1 MTCGEIVCGIIGVVG
16 KKGYH
21 VNQLIYDGLTV
32 LQHRGQDAAGIMTEH
47 EGQFRLRKS
56 NGLVPNI
63 FYTRHMQRLQGH
75 IGIGHVRYPTAGTSS
90 KAESQPFY
98 VNSPYGLSIAHNGNL
113 TNAAEL
119 RTILSDK
126 YFRHMNTKSDSEIL
140 LNILAVELTKY
151 SSDLSIE
158 GEPHMDI
165 ETVFNAISALN
176 SYVKGGYACVS
187 MISGYGLL
195 AFRDPHG
202 IRPLIFGKRE
212 SDEGT
217 EWIVG
222 SESVA
227 ITALGFEIERDLMPG
242 EAIFISSS
250 GHLFSRIC
258 AEETSRNPCIFEYV
272 YFARPDSVIDGIS
285 VYQARLNQGKILAER
300 ILDEWPDHDI
310 DAVIPIPDSGRIAAL
325 QMANSLDV
333 PYREGFVKNRYVG
346 RTFIMPGQ
354 ALREKSVRRKLNT
367 IENEFK
373 GKNVLL
379 VDDSIVRGTTS
390 KQIIEMA
397 RESGASKV
405 YFASAAPPVRYPNV
419 YGIDMPATSEF
430 VANDR
435 TIDEINQHIKSD
447 RLFYQTLEDLIQ
459 STQDIESEGIE
470 FDSSC
475 FNGIYVTGDI
485 SEEYLSEL
493 HNQRNDGAKSS
504 FDDDDQILDIH
515 NDSN

>member
-1 MTCGEIVCGIIGVVG
+1 MCGIIGVVG
-16 KKGYH
+16 RQGHH

-32 LQHRGQDAAGIMTEH
+32 LQHRGQDAAGILTEFD
-47 EGQFRLRKS
+47 GQFRLRKS
-56 NGLVPNI
+56 TGLVPNI

-90 KAESQPFY
+90 KAESQPLY

-119 RTILSDK
+119 RQILRDK
-126 YFRHMNTKSDSEIL
+126 HLRHMNTKSDSEIL
-140 LNILAVELTKY
+140 LNILAVELAKY
-151 SSDLSIE
+151 SSDLSIG
-158 GEPHMDI
+158 GEPHLDI
-165 ETVFNAISALN
+165 ETVFKAISALN
-176 SYVKGGYACVS
+176 DYVRGGYACVS

-212 SDEGT
+212 SENGT

-227 ITALGFEIERDLMPG
+227 ITALGFEIERDIKPG

-258 AEETSRNPCIFEYV
+258 AEQTSLNPCIFEYV

-285 VYQARLNQGKILAER
+285 VYQARLNQGKTLAER
-300 ILDEWPDHDI
+300 ILNEWPDHDI

-325 QMANSLDV
+325 QMANSLGV

-367 IENEFK
+367 IDNEFR

-390 KQIIEMA
+390 KQIVEMA
-397 RESGASKV
+397 RESGAAKV

-419 YGIDMPATSEF
+419 YGIDMPATTEF
-430 VANDR
+430 VANGR
-435 TIDEINQHIKSD
+435 TVDEINEHIKSD
-447 RLFYQTLEDLIQ
+447 RLFYQSLEDLEKSAMSIVEAE
-459 STQDIESEGIE
+459 IN

-475 FNGIYVTGDI
+475 FNGEYV
-485 SEEYLSEL
+485 LSL
-493 HNQRNDGAKSS
+493 
-504 FDDDDQILDIH
+504 IH
-515 NDSN
+515 I

>member
-1 MTCGEIVCGIIGVVG
+1 MCGIIGVVG
-16 KKGYH
+16 RQGHH

-32 LQHRGQDAAGIMTEH
+32 LQHRGQDAAGILTEFD
-47 EGQFRLRKS
+47 GQFRLRKS
-56 NGLVPNI
+56 TGLVPNI

-90 KAESQPFY
+90 KAESQPLY

-119 RTILSDK
+119 RQILRDK
-126 YFRHMNTKSDSEIL
+126 HLRHMNTKSDSEIL
-140 LNILAVELTKY
+140 LNILAVELAKY
-151 SSDLSIE
+151 SSDLSIG
-158 GEPHMDI
+158 GEPHLDI
-165 ETVFNAISALN
+165 ETVFKAISALN
-176 SYVKGGYACVS
+176 DYVRGGYACVS

-212 SDEGT
+212 SENGT
-217 EWIVG
+217 EWIVD

-227 ITALGFEIERDLMPG
+227 ITALGFEIERDIKPG

-258 AEETSRNPCIFEYV
+258 AEQTRLNPCIFEYV

-285 VYQARLNQGKILAER
+285 VYQARLNQGKTLAER
-300 ILDEWPDHDI
+300 ILNEWPDHDI

-325 QMANSLDV
+325 QMANSLGV

-367 IENEFK
+367 IDNEFR

-390 KQIIEMA
+390 KQIVEMA
-397 RESGASKV
+397 RESGAAKV

-419 YGIDMPATSEF
+419 YGIDMPATTEF
-430 VANDR
+430 VANGR
-435 TIDEINQHIKSD
+435 TVDEINEHIKSD
-447 RLFYQTLEDLIQ
+447 RLFYQSLEDLEKSAMSIVEAE
-459 STQDIESEGIE
+459 IN

-475 FNGIYVTGDI
+475 FNGEYVTGDI
-485 SEEYLSEL
+485 TEEYLNRL
-493 HNQRNDGAKSS
+493 HEQRNDSAKLSAN
-504 FDDDDQILDIH
+504 DDDQILDIH
-515 NDSN
+515 NDTN

>member
-1 MTCGEIVCGIIGVVG
+1 VCGIIGVVG
-16 KKGYH
+16 RQGYH

-32 LQHRGQDAAGIMTEH
+32 LQHRGQDAAGIMTEYD
-47 EGQFRLRKS
+47 GQFRLRKS
-56 NGLVPNI
+56 NGLVSNI

-90 KAESQPFY
+90 KAESQPLY

-119 RTILSDK
+119 KKILQDK
-126 YFRHMNTKSDSEIL
+126 YFRHMNTRSDSEIL
-140 LNILAVELTKY
+140 LNILAVELNKY

-158 GEPHMDI
+158 GAPHLDI
-165 ETVFNAISALN
+165 ETVFNAINALN

-195 AFRDPHG
+195 AFRDPNG

-212 SDEGT
+212 SDDGT

-227 ITALGFEIERDLMPG
+227 ITALGFEVVRDVKPG

-250 GHLFSRIC
+250 GHLFNRMC
-258 AEETSRNPCIFEYV
+258 AEETSHNPCVFEYV

-285 VYQARLNQGKILAER
+285 VYEARLNQGKVLAER
-300 ILDEWPDHDI
+300 IISEWPENDI
-310 DAVIPIPDSGRIAAL
+310 DAVIPVPDSGRVAAL
-325 QMANSLDV
+325 QMASTLGV

-367 IENEFK
+367 IDNEFK
-373 GKNVLL
+373 NKNVLL

-390 KQIIEMA
+390 KQIVEMA
-397 RESGASKV
+397 REAGATKV
-405 YFASAAPPVRYPNV
+405 YFASAAPPVRFPNV

-430 VANDR
+430 VANGR
-435 TIDEINQHIKSD
+435 TVEEVNQHIKSD
-447 RLFYQTLEDLIQ
+447 RLFYQTIEDLER
-459 STQDIESEGIE
+459 STHNKDSSHIS

-475 FNGIYVTGDI
+475 FTGVYVTGDI
-485 SEEYLSEL
+485 SDEYLAQL
-493 HNQRNDGAKSS
+493 HEQRNDSAKNV
-504 FDDDDQILDIH
+504 DDEDDEILDIH

>member
-1 MTCGEIVCGIIGVVG
+1 MCGIIGVVG
-16 KKGYH
+16 RQGHH

-32 LQHRGQDAAGIMTEH
+32 LQHRGQDAAGILTEFD
-47 EGQFRLRKS
+47 GQFRLRKS
-56 NGLVPNI
+56 TGLVPNI

-90 KAESQPFY
+90 KAESQPLY

-119 RTILSDK
+119 RQILRDK
-126 YFRHMNTKSDSEIL
+126 HLRHMNTKSDSEIL
-140 LNILAVELTKY
+140 LNILAVELAKY
-151 SSDLSIE
+151 SSDLSIG
-158 GEPHMDI
+158 GEPHLDI
-165 ETVFNAISALN
+165 ETVFKAISALN
-176 SYVKGGYACVS
+176 DYVRGGYACVS

-212 SDEGT
+212 SENGT

-227 ITALGFEIERDLMPG
+227 ITALGFEIERDIKPG

-250 GHLFSRIC
+250 GHLFTRMC
-258 AEETSRNPCIFEYV
+258 AEQTSLNPCIFEYV

-285 VYQARLNQGKILAER
+285 VYQARLNQGKTLAER
-300 ILDEWPDHDI
+300 ILNEWPDHDI

-325 QMANSLDV
+325 QMANSLGV

-367 IENEFK
+367 IENEFR

-390 KQIIEMA
+390 KQIVEMA
-397 RESGASKV
+397 RESGAAKV

-419 YGIDMPATSEF
+419 YGIDMPATTEF
-430 VANDR
+430 VANGR
-435 TIDEINQHIKSD
+435 TVDEINEHIKSD
-447 RLFYQTLEDLIQ
+447 RLFYQSLEDLEKSAMSIVEAE
-459 STQDIESEGIE
+459 IN

-475 FNGIYVTGDI
+475 FNGEYVTGDI
-485 SEEYLSEL
+485 TEEYLNRL
-493 HNQRNDGAKSS
+493 HEQRNDSAKLSAN
-504 FDDDDQILDIH
+504 DDDQILDIH
-515 NDSN
+515 NDTN

>member
-1 MTCGEIVCGIIGVVG
+1 MCGIIGVVG
-16 KKGYH
+16 RQGHH

-32 LQHRGQDAAGIMTEH
+32 LQHRGQDAAGILTEFD
-47 EGQFRLRKS
+47 GQFRLRKS
-56 NGLVPNI
+56 TGLVPNI

-90 KAESQPFY
+90 KAESQPLY

-119 RTILSDK
+119 RQILRDK
-126 YFRHMNTKSDSEIL
+126 HLRHMNTKSDSEIL
-140 LNILAVELTKY
+140 LNILAVELAKY
-151 SSDLSIE
+151 SSDLSIG
-158 GEPHMDI
+158 GEPHLDI
-165 ETVFNAISALN
+165 ETVFKAISALN
-176 SYVKGGYACVS
+176 DYVRGGYACVS

-212 SDEGT
+212 SENGT

-227 ITALGFEIERDLMPG
+227 ITALGFEIERDIKPG

-258 AEETSRNPCIFEYV
+258 AEQTSLNPCIFEYV

-285 VYQARLNQGKILAER
+285 VYQARLNQGKTLAER
-300 ILDEWPDHDI
+300 ILNEWPDHDI

-325 QMANSLDV
+325 QMANSLGV

-367 IENEFK
+367 IENEFR

-390 KQIIEMA
+390 KQIVEMA
-397 RESGASKV
+397 RESGAAKV

-419 YGIDMPATSEF
+419 YGIDMPATTEF
-430 VANDR
+430 VANGR
-435 TIDEINQHIKSD
+435 TVDEINEHIKSD
-447 RLFYQTLEDLIQ
+447 RLFYQSLEDLEKSAMSIVEA
-459 STQDIESEGIE
+459 DIN

-475 FNGIYVTGDI
+475 FDGEYVTGDI
-485 SEEYLSEL
+485 TEEYLNRL
-493 HNQRNDGAKSS
+493 HEQRNDSAKLSAN
-504 FDDDDQILDIH
+504 DDDQILDIH
-515 NDSN
+515 NDTN

>member
-1 MTCGEIVCGIIGVVG
+1 VCGIIGVVG
-16 KKGYH
+16 KQGYH

-32 LQHRGQDAAGIMTEH
+32 LQHRGQDAAGIMTEF

-56 NGLVPNI
+56 TGLVPNI
-63 FYTRHMQRLQGH
+63 FYSRHMQRLQGH

-90 KAESQPFY
+90 KAESQPLY

-113 TNAAEL
+113 TNAVEL
-119 RTILSDK
+119 RQILRDK
-126 YFRHMNTKSDSEIL
+126 HFRHMNTKSDSELL
-140 LNILAVELTKY
+140 LNILAVELTKF
-151 SSDLSIE
+151 SSDLSID
-158 GEPHMDI
+158 GEPHLNI

-176 SYVKGGYACVS
+176 DYVKGGYACVS
-187 MISGYGLL
+187 LISGYGLL
-195 AFRDPHG
+195 AFRDPNG

-212 SDEGT
+212 SDDGT
-217 EWIVG
+217 EWVVG

-227 ITALGFEIERDLMPG
+227 ITALGFEIERDLEPG

-250 GHLFSRIC
+250 GHLFTRMC
-258 AEETSRNPCIFEYV
+258 AKETSRNPCVFEYV

-285 VYQARLNQGKILAER
+285 VYEARLNQGKLLGER
-300 ILDEWPDHDI
+300 IKREWPDHDI

-325 QMANSLDV
+325 QMANTLGV

-390 KQIIEMA
+390 KQIVEMA

-419 YGIDMPATSEF
+419 YGIDMPATTEF
-430 VANDR
+430 VANGR
-435 TIDEINQHIKSD
+435 SIDEINAHIKSD
-447 RLFYQTLEDLIQ
+447 RLFYQSLEDLEK
-459 STQDIESEGIE
+459 STLMAAPQDIV

-475 FNGIYVTGDI
+475 FNGVYVTGDI
-485 SEEYLSEL
+485 TEEYLKDL
-493 HNQRNDGAKSS
+493 HDQRNDDAKASM
-504 FDDDDQILDIH
+504 DEDDQVLDIH